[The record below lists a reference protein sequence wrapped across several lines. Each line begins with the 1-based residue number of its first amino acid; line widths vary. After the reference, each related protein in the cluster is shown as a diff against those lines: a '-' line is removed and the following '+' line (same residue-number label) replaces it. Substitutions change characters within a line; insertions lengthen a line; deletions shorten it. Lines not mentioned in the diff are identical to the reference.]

1 MEYRNRNRR
10 EIKMGKITQIDLVE
24 QVGKNRKALEM
35 YLTSKDNF
43 YPRHPS
49 YVEDSTL
56 EGFELYW
63 KREIGIVELAE
74 YCGFYNHY
82 SLYKYYESFLNDE
95 DLEFDNDEDLV

>member
-10 EIKMGKITQIDLVE
+10 GIKMGKLTEMDLVE
-24 QVGKNRKALEM
+24 QVGRNRKALEM
-35 YLTSKDNF
+35 HLSSNF

-56 EGFELYW
+56 KGFELYW
-63 KREIGIVELAE
+63 KGKIGIVALAN
-74 YCGFYNHY
+74 YCYLNDYYG
-82 SLYKYYESFLNDE
+82 LYQYYESFLNDE